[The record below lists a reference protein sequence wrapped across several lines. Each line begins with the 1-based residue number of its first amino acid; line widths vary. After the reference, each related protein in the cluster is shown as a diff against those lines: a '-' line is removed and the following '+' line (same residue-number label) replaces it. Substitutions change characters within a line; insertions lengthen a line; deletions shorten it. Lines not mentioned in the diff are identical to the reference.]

1 MKTALVWFRNDL
13 RLHDLQPLE
22 EASKSA
28 DQIICFYCFDQ
39 QFWKRYG
46 FNEPKTGSFRT
57 QFLIESVE
65 NLRKNLEK
73 IGGHLIIAKGDT
85 ANQLVQLH
93 AQYAFSEV
101 FFTKEHTHEEVRIEQ
116 KAQTALPTVK
126 WRSSETLTLFHPT
139 DLPFLVAEMPAVFTP
154 FRKKVEKYATVRE
167 EVKQATEYS
176 FVTNVQPSEIPSWS
190 WFQLSPPEKDQR
202 SAFPFAGGEDA
213 ALERL
218 HHYLWQ
224 TQNIA
229 QYKKTRN
236 GLVGTEYSSKLS
248 AWLANGCLSARR
260 VFWEVKK
267 FEKEVKANEST
278 YWLIFELLW
287 RDFFRYHSIKM
298 GNEIFDVSSYSQF
311 DLNDSLE
318 KHQRFIAWKNAET
331 GIPFIDANMLELKRT
346 GFMSNRGRQ
355 NAASFLVK
363 DLQVPWQ
370 WGAQWFETQLID
382 YDVCSNWCNW
392 GYVSG
397 VGTDPRKDR
406 YFNIAK
412 QAHIYDRDGKFVK
425 TWLPELAKV
434 DPSDLFILYNK
445 TSQYSGLDEKYVKP
459 LVTLPAYTS

>member
-22 EASKSA
+22 KAFQSA

-46 FNEPKTGSFRT
+46 FDEPKTGSFRT
-57 QFLIESVE
+57 QFLLESVK
-65 NLRKNLEK
+65 NLQKNLEQ
-73 IGGHLIIAKGDT
+73 IGGHLVIAQGNT
-85 ANQLVQLH
+85 AEQLVQLH

-101 FFTKEHTHEEVRIEQ
+101 FFTKEHTYEELQIEQ
-116 KAQTALPTVK
+116 EARTLLPTVNWK
-126 WRSSETLTLFHPT
+126 SSETLTLFHPT

-167 EVKQATEYS
+167 EVKQATKYS
-176 FVTNVQPSEIPSWS
+176 FVANVQSSEIPSWS

-202 SAFPFAGGEDA
+202 SAFPFVGGEDA

-218 HHYLWQ
+218 HHYLWK
-224 TQNIA
+224 TKNIT

-248 AWLANGCLSARR
+248 AWLANGCLSPRR
-260 VFWEVKK
+260 VYWEVKK
-267 FEKEVKANEST
+267 FEEEVEANEST
-278 YWLIFELLW
+278 YWLLFELFW
-287 RDFFRYHSIKM
+287 RDFFRFHSIKM
-298 GNEIFDVSSYSQF
+298 GNEIFDPSRYST
-311 DLNDSLE
+311 LDSAAPA
-318 KHQRFIAWKNAET
+318 KQRHRFLAWKNAET
-331 GIPFIDANMLELKRT
+331 GIPFIDANMQELKRT

-363 DLQVPWQ
+363 ELQVPWQ

-392 GYVSG
+392 GYISG

-406 YFNIAK
+406 YFNISK
-412 QAHIYDRDGKFVK
+412 QAQMYDRDGKYVK
-425 TWLPELAKV
+425 TWLPELAEV
-434 DPSDLFILYNK
+434 DPTDLPVLAQQEANYP
-445 TSQYSGLDEKYVKP
+445 QLDEKYTQP
-459 LVTLPAYTS
+459 LVKLPIYSG